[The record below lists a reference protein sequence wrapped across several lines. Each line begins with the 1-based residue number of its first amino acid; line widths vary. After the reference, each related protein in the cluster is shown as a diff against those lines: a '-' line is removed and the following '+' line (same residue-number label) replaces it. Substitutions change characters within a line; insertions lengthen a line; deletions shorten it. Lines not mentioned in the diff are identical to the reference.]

1 MVAGD
6 CGAEAGGAPKGNAGE
21 LGAGVGRHRGG
32 ELVGEV
38 GAQGQLDER
47 LDEDAGL
54 EPGLVGGLGEEGVA
68 RVGGVGGLE
77 GDEEVEGRGG
87 GFPEAF
93 GVELDEVEG
102 WGKGEVSVSEVGGDE
117 FW

>member
-1 MVAGD
+1 VVAGHG
-6 CGAEAGGAPKGNAGE
+6 GAEAGGAAERDAGE
-21 LGAGVGRHRGG
+21 LGARVGRCRGGG

-38 GAQGQLDER
+38 GAQGQLDET

-87 GFPEAF
+87 GVPEGF

-102 WGKGEVSVSEVGGDE
+102 WRKGGGVC
-117 FW
+117 